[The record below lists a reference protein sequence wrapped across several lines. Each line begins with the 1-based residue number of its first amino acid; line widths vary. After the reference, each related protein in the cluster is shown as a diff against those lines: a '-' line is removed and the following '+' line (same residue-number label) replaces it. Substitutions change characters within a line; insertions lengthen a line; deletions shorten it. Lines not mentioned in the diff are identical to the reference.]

1 MSIVPH
7 RPLDFGEIL
16 DAAFHLYRRNF
27 FDYTIVAVVGLAPS
41 YALLGVGEL
50 AFASRFSA
58 SNFDSTA
65 PAEALAALLAGLGW
79 IGAGAVV
86 AAVAWTALTAAIAA
100 RAQDRRPAFASSYRQ
115 ALGRLPVVLSAAA
128 LACLLAA
135 AVLAGAFACVAIVT
149 AVAAFAV
156 VAFQADVGTAFAAV
170 GISAALLVASVLAMA
185 WFVSSTF
192 AVLPAVVVEKAGPWR
207 AIRRSFRLAR
217 KARLRIFG
225 VLCIASIM
233 LALPSLALQSFAY
246 GLSSLFASEPSAAV
260 GAGKYWLV
268 QMGQLALGSFTT
280 PLFVSCTML
289 LYYDRR
295 IRTEAY
301 DLEAAAASMSAEP

>member
-16 DAAFHLYRRNF
+16 DAAFHLYRRDF

-86 AAVAWTALTAAIAA
+86 AAVAWTALTAAIAM

-115 ALGRLPVVLSAAA
+115 ALGRLPVVVGAVA

-135 AVLAGAFACVAIVT
+135 AVLAGAFACVAVVT
-149 AVAAFAV
+149 AFVAG
-156 VAFQADVGTAFAAV
+156 VAGVGTGYAVV
-170 GISAALLVASVLAMA
+170 GISAALLVASVLAMV

-225 VLCIASIM
+225 VVCIASIM

-246 GLSSLFASEPSAAV
+246 GLSSLFAVEPSAAV
-260 GAGKYWLV
+260 SASKYWLV
-268 QMGQLALGSFTT
+268 QMAQLAVGSFTT

-301 DLEAAAASMSAEP
+301 DLEAAAASMTAEP

>member
-16 DAAFHLYRRNF
+16 DAAFHLYRRDF

-50 AFASRFSA
+50 AFAA
-58 SNFDSTA
+58 SDFDSTA
-65 PAEALAALLAGLGW
+65 PAEALPALLAGLGW

-86 AAVAWTALTAAIAA
+86 AAVAWTALTAAIAM

-115 ALGRLPVVLSAAA
+115 ALGRLPVVVGAVA

-135 AVLAGAFACVAIVT
+135 GILAGAFACVAVVT
-149 AVAAFAV
+149 AV
-156 VAFQADVGTAFAAV
+156 VAGVAGVGTGYAVV
-170 GISAALLVASVLAMA
+170 GISAALLVASVLAMV

-225 VLCIASIM
+225 VVCIASIM

-246 GLSSLFASEPSAAV
+246 GLSSLFAVEPSAAV
-260 GAGKYWLV
+260 SASKYWLV
-268 QMGQLALGSFTT
+268 QMAQLALGSFTT
-280 PLFVSCTML
+280 PLFVSCMML

-301 DLEAAAASMSAEP
+301 DLEAAAASMTAES